1 VYGGFASRHK
11 RDDGASSC
19 KGLRV
24 FTIPLSAN
32 YFGRAALLTTLY
44 VVTGKLGLLLA
55 VPPGYATI
63 IWPASGIAIGMLLVH
78 GARLWPAILLG
89 SWLLNAYHS
98 GVFAEGMWLSGKALA
113 ALCIAAGSTAQAL
126 AGRALIAR
134 LIGMPLQLRSARD
147 VLLVLLLA
155 GPVTCVIAA
164 TVGVG
169 TLLAL
174 GILGSDAV
182 VGNWLAWWSGD
193 SLGVLVFTPL
203 VLLAPSGRAQIS
215 WRGASIGQLPF
226 AALLLLVL
234 PLGLTFYAWQVISEN
249 DYLRGDAK
257 FETLSIEGEKA
268 LENRLASYG
277 NALLGAASFIQSS
290 TDVSRAEWHT
300 FAETIRL
307 RENFPGLSGI
317 AWVQPVEADALPE
330 YLRKRQADGAPD
342 FAIHPRPN
350 GAPNYI
356 VSYLEPENE
365 NRAALGLNIAF
376 ERRRLEAAN
385 LARDSGRAA
394 ITGLVMLV
402 QDEGRTPAFLMLY
415 PIYHRN
421 MPTGTAVER
430 RAAFRGW
437 TVGPLVARNFLA
449 SLTDR
454 QDADY
459 RLRVYDG
466 NAELSEALIY
476 TSSAAPSSQ
485 PAFVKRS
492 TVQIMQRQWL
502 LVWESTP
509 AFELAQRST
518 NPLYILVGGLL
529 FTALLSLLLVVL
541 TVRRTEHIEQ
551 MVGDRRFIVP
561 SLVFLLLTLGNFALY
576 FKLLDQELAFVRR
589 QVQNDSGEIDSHL
602 RARIAERMASLARM
616 AARWKSAGGT
626 PYELWRSDA
635 ANLTSELP
643 GLRALQWIDSTYHVR
658 WSEPLAG
665 NEAEIDRDLLAGNPR
680 EGALRAAAETYREV
694 LTPPMQ
700 MPQGY
705 AGFSG
710 YLPVQRAGRFDGF
723 IAGQFSVS
731 DLFNGAIDARLS
743 GDYAISLLYEGT
755 TVFANSRGESPL
767 TRELAIEKILRVGDR
782 PWTLR
787 AAPTPDFVDRQKS
800 GLPMLVLAGGLL
812 VAALAAMSVR
822 YALISRLKSAHLA
835 KSLALNAGIIS
846 SSAHLV
852 IAIDAEYR
860 IMIFNRAAEK
870 ALGYSAQDVVGKRA
884 IPKFMDPAEMAERAR
899 TLSAELGEN
908 VAVGPEVFTR
918 IPLRDGLETRAWTF
932 VRKDGSRFPTNVIIT
947 PLRDER
953 GVIAGFLGVIED
965 VSSRHEVDRM
975 KSEFTAVVSHEL
987 RTPLTSIRG
996 SLGLIL
1002 GAMAGSLPQKV
1013 RDLLEIAQ
1021 SNSDRLVLLINDIL
1035 DIEKFSA
1042 GQMRFD
1048 IATVALGDIVRQ
1060 AVESN
1065 EGYARKH
1072 HVSIA
1077 LATVDP
1083 ALQVEVDPDRF
1094 VQVLTNLLSN
1104 AVKYSPA
1111 AGTVQ
1116 VTAERRGDAV
1126 RVSVRDA
1133 GPGIPENFRARIFER
1148 FSQADASA
1156 TREKGGTGLGLYIA
1170 RRFIEQMHGRI
1181 DFDSQIGKGAT
1192 FWVELPAAPRDI

>member
-1 VYGGFASRHK
+1 MQTT
-11 RDDGASSC
+11 
-19 KGLRV
+19 KG
-24 FTIPLSAN
+24 FTIPPWTN
-32 YFGRAALLTTLY
+32 YLGRSALLATLY

-89 SWLLNAYHS
+89 SWLLNAYQS
-98 GVFAEGMWLSGKALA
+98 GVFAEDDWLSAKAFA
-113 ALCIAAGSTAQAL
+113 ALCIALGSTAQAL
-126 AGRALIAR
+126 AGRVLVAR
-134 LIGMPLQLRSARD
+134 LIGVPLRLKSARD
-147 VLLVLLLA
+147 VLLLLLLT

-164 TVGVG
+164 SVGVG
-169 TLLAL
+169 TLYAL
-174 GILGSDAV
+174 GIIGGEAIA
-182 VGNWLAWWSGD
+182 GNWIAWWSGD

-203 VLLAPSGRAQIS
+203 VLLAPGGRAQIT
-215 WRGASIGQLPF
+215 WRGEAIGHLPF
-226 AALLLLVL
+226 AALLLLAL

-257 FETLSIEGEKA
+257 FETLSIAGEKA

-277 NALLGAASFIQSS
+277 NALLGAASFIQGSS
-290 TDVSRAEWHT
+290 SVTRAEWRAY
-300 FAETIRL
+300 AETIRL
-307 RENFPGLSGI
+307 RENFPGLNGL
-317 AWVQPVEADALPE
+317 AWVQPIETAALPE
-330 YLRKRQADGAPD
+330 FVRSRRADGAPN
-342 FAIHPRPN
+342 FSIHPRTE
-350 GAPNYI
+350 GLPNYI
-356 VSYLEPENE
+356 VTFVEPEGE

-376 ERRRLEAAN
+376 ENNRLEAAN

-394 ITGLVMLV
+394 ITGLVLLV
-402 QDEGRTPAFLMLY
+402 QDNHRTPAFLMLH

-421 MPTGTAVER
+421 MPTGTTAER
-430 RAAFRGW
+430 RAALRGW
-437 TVGPLVARNFLA
+437 TDAPLVALNFLA
-449 SLTDR
+449 ALTDR
-454 QDADY
+454 QNTDY
-459 RLRVYDG
+459 RLRIYDG
-466 NAELSEALIY
+466 NSELPEAMIY
-476 TSSAAPSSQ
+476 ASGAATSVH
-485 PAFVKRS
+485 PAFVKRG
-492 TVQIMQRQWL
+492 TVQVMQRQWL

-551 MVGDRRFIVP
+551 MVGERRFIVP
-561 SLVFLLLTLGNFALY
+561 SLVFLLLTVGSFALY
-576 FKLLDQELAFVRR
+576 SKLLDQELEFVRR
-589 QVQNDSGEIDSHL
+589 QVQNDSAEIDSQL
-602 RARIAERMASLARM
+602 RARTAEHVATLARM

-626 PYELWRSDA
+626 QYGLWRTDA
-635 ANLTSELP
+635 ANLLNAFP

-658 WSEPLAG
+658 WIEPLAG
-665 NEAEIDRDLLAGNPR
+665 NEGELDREVQAGNVR
-680 EGALRAAAETYREV
+680 VDALRAAAETSHEL

-705 AGFSG
+705 AGFSA
-710 YLPVQRAGRFDGF
+710 YLPVRREGRFDGF
-723 IAGQFSVS
+723 IAGQFSVP
-731 DLFNGAIDARLS
+731 DLFNGAVDARLS
-743 GDYAISLLYEGT
+743 GNYAISIQYDGA
-755 TVFANSRGESPL
+755 TVYANSRGDSPL
-767 TRELAIEKILRVGDR
+767 TRDLAIEKNLRVGDR
-782 PWTLR
+782 TWTLR
-787 AAPTPDFVDRQKS
+787 MSPTPDFVERQKS
-800 GLPMLVLAGGLL
+800 GLPLLVLGAGLL
-812 VAALAAMSVR
+812 VAALAALSVR
-822 YALISRLKSAHLA
+822 YVLISRLKSAHLA

-870 ALGYSAQDVVGKRA
+870 ALGYAAQEVVGRRA
-884 IPKFMDPAEMAERAR
+884 IPIFMDPSELLERAR

-908 VAVGPEVFTR
+908 VPLGPEILTR

-947 PLRDER
+947 PLRDEQ
-953 GVIAGFLGVIED
+953 GVTAGFLGVIED

-1048 IATVALGDIVRQ
+1048 IATLSLGDVVSQ

-1077 LATVDP
+1077 LAAVDP
-1083 ALQVEVDPDRF
+1083 ALQVDVDPDRF

-1111 AGTVQ
+1111 SGTVH
-1116 VTAERRGDAV
+1116 VAAERTGDSV
-1126 RVSVRDA
+1126 RVSVRDT

-1170 RRFIEQMHGRI
+1170 RRFIEQMQGRI
-1181 DFDSQIGKGAT
+1181 GFESVTGKGAT
-1192 FWVELPAAPRDI
+1192 FWVELPVAPRNV

>member
-1 VYGGFASRHK
+1 MQTT
-11 RDDGASSC
+11 
-19 KGLRV
+19 KG
-24 FTIPLSAN
+24 FTIPPWTN
-32 YFGRAALLTTLY
+32 YLGRAALLATLY

-89 SWLLNAYHS
+89 SWLLNAYQS
-98 GVFAEGMWLSGKALA
+98 GVFAGGEWLSAKAFA
-113 ALCIAAGSTAQAL
+113 ALCIALGSTAQAL
-126 AGRALIAR
+126 AGRVLVAR
-134 LIGMPLQLRSARD
+134 LIGVPLRLKSARD
-147 VLLVLLLA
+147 VLLLLLLT

-164 TVGVG
+164 SVGVG
-169 TLLAL
+169 TLFAL
-174 GILGSDAV
+174 GIIGGDAI

-203 VLLAPSGRAQIS
+203 VLLAPGGRAQIT
-215 WRGASIGQLPF
+215 WRGEAIGHLPF
-226 AALLLLVL
+226 AALLLLAL

-257 FETLSIEGEKA
+257 FETLSIAGEKA

-277 NALLGAASFIQSS
+277 NALLGAASFIQGSAG
-290 TDVSRAEWHT
+290 VSRAEWRAY
-300 FAETIRL
+300 AETIRL
-307 RENFPGLSGI
+307 RENFPGLNGL
-317 AWVQPVEADALPE
+317 AWVQPIETAALPE
-330 YLRKRQADGAPD
+330 FVRSRRADGAPN
-342 FAIHPRPN
+342 FKIHPRLD
-350 GAPNYI
+350 GHPNYI
-356 VSYLEPENE
+356 VTFVEPEDE

-376 ERRRLEAAN
+376 EENRREAAD
-385 LARDSGRAA
+385 LARDSGRPT
-394 ITGLVMLV
+394 ITALVLLV
-402 QDEGRTPAFLMLY
+402 QDEGSAPAFLMLY

-421 MPTGTAVER
+421 MPTGTVAER

-437 TVGPLVARNFLA
+437 TDGPLLARNFLA

-454 QDADY
+454 QDSDY

-466 NAELSEALIY
+466 NAELPEALVY
-476 TSSAAPSSQ
+476 TSGAANSS
-485 PAFVKRS
+485 PAFVKRG
-492 TVQIMQRQWL
+492 TVRIMQHQWL

-518 NPLYILVGGLL
+518 NPLYILVGGLF

-551 MVGDRRFIVP
+551 MVGERRFIVP
-561 SLVFLLLTLGNFALY
+561 SLVFLLLTVGSFALY
-576 FKLLDQELAFVRR
+576 SRLLEQELEFVRR
-589 QVQNDSGEIDSHL
+589 QVQNDSAEIDSQL
-602 RARIAERMASLARM
+602 RVRTAEHVAALARM

-626 PYELWRSDA
+626 KIDLWRSDST
-635 ANLTSELP
+635 NLLNAFP
-643 GLRALQWIDSTYHVR
+643 GLRELQWIDSTYHVR
-658 WSEPLAG
+658 WVEPLAG
-665 NEAEIDRDLLAGNPR
+665 NEGDLERDVLAGNVR
-680 EGALRAAAETYREV
+680 VDALRAAAETSREL
-694 LTPPMQ
+694 LTPPLQ
-700 MPQGY
+700 TRQGY
-705 AGFSG
+705 AGFSA
-710 YLPVQRAGRFDGF
+710 YLPVRREGRFDGF
-723 IAGQFSVS
+723 IAGQFSVP
-731 DLFNGAIDARLS
+731 DLFNSAVDTRLS
-743 GDYAISLLYEGT
+743 GDYAIAIQFLGA
-755 TVFANSRGESPL
+755 TVYANSRGDSPL
-767 TRELAIEKILRVGDR
+767 TRNLAIEKNLRVGDR
-782 PWTLR
+782 TWTLR
-787 AAPTPDFVDRQKS
+787 MAPTPDFVERQKS
-800 GLPMLVLAGGLL
+800 GLPLLVLGAGLL
-812 VAALAAMSVR
+812 VAALAALSVR
-822 YALISRLKSAHLA
+822 YVLISRLKSAHLA

-870 ALGYSAQDVVGKRA
+870 ALGYSAQEVVGRRA
-884 IPKFMDPAEMAERAR
+884 IPVFMDPAELLERAR

-908 VAVGPEVFTR
+908 VALGPEILTR
-918 IPLRDGLETRAWTF
+918 VPLRDGLETRAWTF

-947 PLRDER
+947 PLRDEQ
-953 GVIAGFLGVIED
+953 GVTAGFLGVIED

-1042 GQMRFD
+1042 GQLRFD
-1048 IATVALGDIVRQ
+1048 IATLSLGDVVRQ

-1077 LATVDP
+1077 LAAVDP
-1083 ALQVEVDPDRF
+1083 AVQVEADPDRF

-1111 AGTVQ
+1111 AGTVH
-1116 VTAERRGDAV
+1116 VAAERTGDAV
-1126 RVSVRDA
+1126 RVSVRDT

-1170 RRFIEQMHGRI
+1170 RRFIEQMQGRI
-1181 DFDSQIGKGAT
+1181 GFDSETGKGAT
-1192 FWVELPAAPRDI
+1192 FWVELPAAPRDV

>member
-1 VYGGFASRHK
+1 M
-11 RDDGASSC
+11 
-19 KGLRV
+19 
-24 FTIPLSAN
+24 
-32 YFGRAALLTTLY
+32 LY
-44 VVTGKLGLLLA
+44 VLTGKLGLLLA

-89 SWLLNAYHS
+89 SWLLNAHQS
-98 GVFAEGMWLSGKALA
+98 GVFAEGAWLSEKGFA
-113 ALCIAAGSTAQAL
+113 ALCIAFGSTAQAL
-126 AGRALIAR
+126 AGRALVVR
-134 LIGMPLQLRSARD
+134 LMGMPLQLRSARD
-147 VLLVLLLA
+147 VLRALLLA

-164 TVGVG
+164 SIGVS
-169 TLLAL
+169 TLFGL
-174 GILGSDAV
+174 GIIGGDSV

-203 VLLAPSGRAQIS
+203 VLLGPGGRPQIT
-215 WRGASIGQLPF
+215 WRGAAIGQLPF

-234 PLGLTFYAWQVISEN
+234 PLGLTFFAWQVISEN
-249 DYLRGDAK
+249 DYLRGDAR

-277 NALLGAASFIQSS
+277 NALLGAASFIQGS
-290 TDVSRAEWHT
+290 TGVSRAEWRT
-300 FAETIRL
+300 YAETIRL

-317 AWVQPVEADALPE
+317 GWVEPVETADLADFV
-330 YLRKRQADGAPD
+330 RKRRADGVPD
-342 FAIHPRPN
+342 FTIHPRVD
-350 GAPNYI
+350 GRPNYI
-356 VSYLEPENE
+356 VTFVEPENE
-365 NRAALGLNIAF
+365 NRAAVGLNIAF
-376 ERRRLEAAN
+376 ERERLEAAN
-385 LARDSGRAA
+385 LARDSGRPA

-421 MPTGTAVER
+421 MPTGTAAER

-437 TVGPLVARNFLA
+437 TDGPLVARNFLA

-454 QDADY
+454 QETDY

-466 NAELSEALIY
+466 NAELPEALIY
-476 TSSAAPSSQ
+476 ASGAATSAPS
-485 PAFVKRS
+485 AFIKRGS
-492 TVQIMQRQWL
+492 VQIMQHQWL

-518 NPLYILVGGLL
+518 NPIYILVGGLV

-551 MVGDRRFIVP
+551 MVGERRFIVP
-561 SLVFLLLTLGNFALY
+561 SLVFLLLTVGSFALY
-576 FKLLDQELAFVRR
+576 SKLLDQELEFVRR
-589 QVQNDSGEIDSHL
+589 QVQNDSAEIDSQL
-602 RARIAERMASLARM
+602 RARTAQHVATLARM
-616 AARWKSAGGT
+616 ADRWKSAGGT
-626 PYELWRSDA
+626 QYELWHSDS
-635 ANLTSELP
+635 ANLLNAFP
-643 GLRALQWIDSTYHVR
+643 GLRALQWIDATYHVR
-658 WSEPLAG
+658 WVEPLAG
-665 NEAEIDRDLLAGNPR
+665 NEGELDRDVLAGNAR
-680 EGALRAAAETYREV
+680 VGALRASAETGREL
-694 LTPPMQ
+694 LTAPMQ

-705 AGFSG
+705 AGFTA
-710 YLPVQRAGRFDGF
+710 YLPVRRAGRFDGF
-723 IAGQFSVS
+723 IAGQFSVP
-731 DLFNGAIDARLS
+731 DLFDGAVDTRLS
-743 GDYAISLLYEGT
+743 GDYAISILHEGKT
-755 TVFANSRGESPL
+755 FFANSRGESPL
-767 TRELAIEKILRVGDR
+767 TRDLAIEKTLRIGDR
-782 PWTLR
+782 AWTLR
-787 AAPTPDFVDRQKS
+787 MAPSADFVERQKS
-800 GLPMLVLAGGLL
+800 GLPLLVLGAGLL
-812 VAALAAMSVR
+812 VAALAALSVR
-822 YALISRLKSAHLA
+822 YVLISRLKSAHLA
-835 KSLALNAGIIS
+835 KSLALNTGIIS

-870 ALGYSAQDVVGKRA
+870 ALGYTAQEVVGKRA
-884 IPKFMDPAEMAERAR
+884 IPILMDPAELLERAR

-908 VAVGPEVFTR
+908 VTLGPEILTR

-947 PLRDER
+947 PLRDEQ
-953 GVIAGFLGVIED
+953 GHTAGFLGVIED

-1048 IATVALGDIVRQ
+1048 IATVALGDVVRQ

-1072 HVSIA
+1072 HVSIVLEA
-1077 LATVDP
+1077 VDP
-1083 ALQVEVDPDRF
+1083 SIRVDVDPDRF

-1104 AVKYSPA
+1104 AVKYSQA
-1111 AGTVQ
+1111 SGTVQ
-1116 VTAERRGDAV
+1116 VTAGRNGDAV
-1126 RVSVRDA
+1126 RVSVRDT
-1133 GPGIPENFRARIFER
+1133 GPGIPEDFRARIFER

-1170 RRFIEQMHGRI
+1170 RRFIEQMQGRI
-1181 DFDSQIGKGAT
+1181 GFDSEAGKGAT
-1192 FWVELPAAPRDI
+1192 FWVDLPAARRDV